1 MQAGFMFASFALT
14 LSPRTADS
22 IGQSHETR
30 LNFSL
35 SNTTG
40 VGVGDVIKVVEKLV
54 HEFFYSVT
62 YSSMFGKIP
71 RLLQKAET
79 SLNAADVLKFSKY
92 RRTFAGKVK
101 SVDGE

>member
-1 MQAGFMFASFALT
+1 MFASFAIT
-14 LSPRTADS
+14 LSPRAADS

-40 VGVGDVIKVVEKLV
+40 VGWGWGGTFIKVVEKLV